1 MTTLIKSIY
10 LNVVDYGPDK
20 GKLQGSIEFINKHG
34 GIKVRIG
41 NDQAAAIV
49 AILADQLVQ
58 TAHETASLMTSQV
71 LEQAASQM
79 TPALEGA

>member
-1 MTTLIKSIY
+1 MTTLIKSVY
-10 LNVVDYGPDK
+10 LTVNDYGPDK

-34 GIKVRIG
+34 EIKVRIG
-41 NDQAAAIV
+41 NEQAAAII

-58 TAHETASLMTSQV
+58 TAQETAALMTSQV

-79 TPALEGA
+79 NPALEGA